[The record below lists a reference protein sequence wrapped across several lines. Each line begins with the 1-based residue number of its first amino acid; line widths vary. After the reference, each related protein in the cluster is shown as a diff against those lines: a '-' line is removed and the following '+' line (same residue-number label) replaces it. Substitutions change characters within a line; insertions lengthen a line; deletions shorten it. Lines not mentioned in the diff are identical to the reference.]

1 MFHAREW
8 RKATLGDDARPVFD
22 GHDSAGVPRRAGP
35 DRAEHFRI
43 IPSGQGALPPPSA
56 PRSLSGKMKGGV
68 ARRVGAGEVRGSLM
82 ER

>member
-1 MFHAREW
+1 MHGRYS
-8 RKATLGDDARPVFD
+8 TVMT
-22 GHDSAGVPRRAGP
+22 VPGCRAGP

-68 ARRVGAGEVRGSLM
+68 ARRLGAGEVRGSLM